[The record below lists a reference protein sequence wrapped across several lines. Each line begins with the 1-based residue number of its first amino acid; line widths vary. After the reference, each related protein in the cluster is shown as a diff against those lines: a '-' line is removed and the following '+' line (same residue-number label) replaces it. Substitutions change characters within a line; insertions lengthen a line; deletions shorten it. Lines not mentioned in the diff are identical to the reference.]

1 MIGNHR
7 SNVLVDAFPCTRCL
21 GITGAA
27 SFEIGRVFFEA
38 PGDITNTERRPKK
51 KTENEI
57 SDIENVALEIVQINL
72 KLEIKP

>member
-51 KTENEI
+51 K
-57 SDIENVALEIVQINL
+57 QRMR
-72 KLEIKP
+72 